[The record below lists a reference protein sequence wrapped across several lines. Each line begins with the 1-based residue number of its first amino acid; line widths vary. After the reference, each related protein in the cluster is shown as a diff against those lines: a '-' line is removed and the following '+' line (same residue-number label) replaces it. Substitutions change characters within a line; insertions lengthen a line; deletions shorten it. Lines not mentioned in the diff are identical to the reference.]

1 MDQATI
7 SAGDQVNLSG
17 SFSDPQTNITHTV
30 TIDWGDVSASPRDT
44 TTLCL
49 DPGETT
55 FQAEPHTYSTAGSDS
70 ISVIVSGADGSTI
83 AATPVTVNAIL
94 PEVTI
99 GSDVPVALETGG
111 PSGAGEF
118 LVTRSGD
125 TTATLRVYYQVSGTA
140 VNGQDYELLSG
151 HVDILA
157 GNPSADRHQRERYAP
172 HERRHQR
179 GGYPF
184 AGRRVPG
191 RHGLFAARVTID
203 ENDPPSGGSNDTDG
217 VAGGGLILYGS
228 DGTPAG
234 SQETALDGNLIPMEM
249 VVNPNGASSGTFT
262 LAYDPT
268 QIVVSFDQAGSDVI
282 HPSGVEGIDATEF
295 TLTATSPQL
304 VYVQEVSHP
313 GDLQYS
319 ADSGNHDLS
328 GTRYVRPIGNRF
340 FRRSR
345 ASRLGRRP
353 GMRGCHVCRHQ
364 A

>member
-1 MDQATI
+1 MEISGSFSDPGALESHTVTI
-7 SAGDQVNLSG
+7 NWGDGSDPVSLPLDPGETTFDYPAPQYARTGTYTVSVSVADDAGSTAPYTVALNYSNVAPSALGLESWIKSTINAGDQVNLSG
-17 SFSDPQTNITHTV
+17 SFSDPQTNIAHTV

-157 GNPSADRHQRERYAP
+157 GNPSAP
-172 HERRHQR
+172 
-179 GGYPF
+179 
-184 AGRRVPG
+184 
-191 RHGLFAARVTID
+191 ID
-203 ENDPPSGGSNDTDG
+203 ISANDMHLTSG
-217 VAGGGLILYGS
+217 
-228 DGTPAG
+228 
-234 SQETALDGNLIPMEM
+234 
-249 VVNPNGASSGTFT
+249 
-262 LAYDPT
+262 
-268 QIVVSFDQAGSDVI
+268 
-282 HPSGVEGIDATEF
+282 
-295 TLTATSPQL
+295 ATSVVVTL
-304 VYVQEVSHP
+304 SP
-313 GDLQYS
+313 GAAYQVVTAYS
-319 ADSGNHDLS
+319 REGHD
-328 GTRYVRPIGNRF
+328 R
-340 FRRSR
+340 
-345 ASRLGRRP
+345 
-353 GMRGCHVCRHQ
+353 
-364 A
+364 